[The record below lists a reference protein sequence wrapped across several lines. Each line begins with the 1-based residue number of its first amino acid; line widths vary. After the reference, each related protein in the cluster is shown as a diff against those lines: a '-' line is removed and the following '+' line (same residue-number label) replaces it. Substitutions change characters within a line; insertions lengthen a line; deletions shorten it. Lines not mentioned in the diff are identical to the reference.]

1 MQLRINRAGASVSY
15 PHLPRSQEEFARR
28 PRAGWLSSSASTGP
42 LVAHATSG
50 HTLTYTHLTSL
61 GAPTQQSLG
70 TGRWSITGAGTA
82 FCAGGDIKGMGKS
95 SRKTQMSDDERIADL
110 KIRQRTLTGALF
122 NLRKPTI
129 AALPGPAAGA
139 GLAIAMACDIR
150 IAAESA
156 FVSAGYAR
164 VGMSGDYGIAW
175 LMTHLVGT
183 ARARELMYTAD
194 KVDAERCEQIGLF
207 NRVVPDAVLRDEAF
221 KLASSIA
228 AGPSIALR
236 NMKDNLNDA
245 LSNDYMTSLDGEA
258 PRLVETSRTNDHQ
271 EAVRAFIEKRDP
283 VFTGT

>member
-1 MQLRINRAGASVSY
+1 
-15 PHLPRSQEEFARR
+15 
-28 PRAGWLSSSASTGP
+28 
-42 LVAHATSG
+42 
-50 HTLTYTHLTSL
+50 
-61 GAPTQQSLG
+61 
-70 TGRWSITGAGTA
+70 
-82 FCAGGDIKGMGKS
+82 MGKS

>member
-1 MQLRINRAGASVSY
+1 LGNIGLDMALGMMKKIDTGTIQLLCEVRDRVAVITLNRPEARNALSDDLTPALRRMIKERGEDPDVGA
-15 PHLPRSQEEFARR
+15 L
-28 PRAGWLSSSASTGP
+28 L
-42 LVAHATSG
+42 
-50 HTLTYTHLTSL
+50 
-61 GAPTQQSLG
+61 
-70 TGRWSITGAGTA
+70 ITGAGTA

>member
-1 MQLRINRAGASVSY
+1 
-15 PHLPRSQEEFARR
+15 
-28 PRAGWLSSSASTGP
+28 
-42 LVAHATSG
+42 
-50 HTLTYTHLTSL
+50 
-61 GAPTQQSLG
+61 
-70 TGRWSITGAGTA
+70 
-82 FCAGGDIKGMGKS
+82 
-95 SRKTQMSDDERIADL
+95 
-110 KIRQRTLTGALF
+110 
-122 NLRKPTI
+122 
-129 AALPGPAAGA
+129 
-139 GLAIAMACDIR
+139 
-150 IAAESA
+150 
-156 FVSAGYAR
+156 
-164 VGMSGDYGIAW
+164 
-175 LMTHLVGT
+175 MTHLVGT

-258 PRLVETSRTNDHQ
+258 PRLVETSRTNDHK